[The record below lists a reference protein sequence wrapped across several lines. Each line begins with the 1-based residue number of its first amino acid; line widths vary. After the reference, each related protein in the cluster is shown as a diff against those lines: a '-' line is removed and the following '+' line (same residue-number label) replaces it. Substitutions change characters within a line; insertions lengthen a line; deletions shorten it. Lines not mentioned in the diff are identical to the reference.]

1 MLTNVAQ
8 PLSVDPGAEPVI
20 QRRAMK
26 SALNPPNHSVV
37 RPNLLLGRSIR
48 RAQRKA
54 SHKAQNAKTTVT
66 NVAQP
71 LSFDPD
77 AEPVIR
83 RRAIM
88 RTLNPPNPSVARP
101 NLLRGRSVR
110 IAPAL
115 TALNSGSPI
124 IFKSPELPL
133 YTAPSVSLVIR
144 MIAGDKRRMA
154 ADKRRGTRISGVFSI
169 GVHRR
174 MDHFKVLCGKPRLKV
189 KHC

>member
-1 MLTNVAQ
+1 MLRNVPQ
-8 PLSVDPGAEPVI
+8 PLSVDPGAAPVI
-20 QRRAMK
+20 QRQAMK
-26 SALNPPNHSVV
+26 RTHHPPSHSVA
-37 RPNLLLGRSIR
+37 RPNLVPGRSFR
-48 RAQRKA
+48 RAQRQT
-54 SHKAQNAKTTVT
+54 SHTAQNAKTTVT

-71 LSFDPD
+71 LSFAPA
-77 AEPVIR
+77 AEPVIQ

-88 RTLNPPNPSVARP
+88 KTLNPPNPSVARP